1 MSPCDAPRAS
11 VQGADRSVRDM
22 SNQTITEQV
31 DDFNTGFTAQIGPV
45 LTEVFAQEQLALN
58 AAGVPDGAVAV
69 GDTVRDAPL
78 VETDGTATS
87 LAAALGGQPGVL
99 VFYRGAWCPYCNI
112 ALQTYQRD
120 LLPRLREEGVALIAI
135 SPQTPEAS
143 EQAVRNGGLQ
153 FTVLS
158 DPGNELIRELGII
171 TEPVAAA
178 RDAHSQLGFDVADSN
193 ADATG
198 DIPFPTVLV
207 VDAERRVRF
216 ADVHVDYTT
225 RTEVPTILEAVDAL

>member
-1 MSPCDAPRAS
+1 MSSP
-11 VQGADRSVRDM
+11 
-22 SNQTITEQV
+22 TITAQV
-31 DDFNTGFTAQIGPV
+31 DDFNVGFTEQIGPE
-45 LTEVFAQEQLALN
+45 LAAVFAQEQASLN
-58 AAGVPDGAVAV
+58 REGVPEGAVAV
-69 GDTVRDAPL
+69 GDRVRDADL
-78 VETDGTATS
+78 VRTDGTVAPLSST
-87 LAAALGGQPGVL
+87 LNGNPAVL

-120 LLPRLREEGVALIAI
+120 LLPALRNEGVELVAI

-143 EQAVRNGGLQ
+143 EQAVVNGGLR

-158 DPGNELIRELGII
+158 DPGNLLIRELGII
-171 TEPVAAA
+171 TEPVSAA
-178 RDAHSQLGFDVADSN
+178 RDAHTALGFDVADSN

-207 VDAERRVRF
+207 VDADRVVRF

-225 RTEVPTILEAVDAL
+225 RTEVSTILAAVDAL

>member
-1 MSPCDAPRAS
+1 MSS
-11 VQGADRSVRDM
+11 G
-22 SNQTITEQV
+22 TIAEQV
-31 DDFNTGFTAQIGPV
+31 DVFNTGFTEQIGPE
-45 LTEVFAQEQLALN
+45 LSGVFAQEQLALN
-58 AAGVPDGAVAV
+58 DAGVPQGAVAT
-69 GDTVRDAPL
+69 GDTVRDAAL
-78 VETDGTATS
+78 VRTDGTETT
-87 LAAALGGQPGVL
+87 LARELNGNPAVL

-120 LLPRLREEGVALIAI
+120 LLPRLREEGVELVAI
-135 SPQTPEAS
+135 SPQTPEGS
-143 EQAVRNGGLQ
+143 EQTVSNGGLS

-158 DPGNELIRELGII
+158 DPANRLIRELGII

-178 RDAHSQLGFDVADSN
+178 RAAHTTLGFDVADSN

-207 VDAERRVRF
+207 IDADRVVRF

-225 RTEVPTILEAVDAL
+225 RTEVATILAAVDDL

>member
-1 MSPCDAPRAS
+1 
-11 VQGADRSVRDM
+11 M
-22 SNQTITEQV
+22 SNRTIAEQV
-31 DDFNTGFTAQIGPV
+31 DDFNDGFIEQIGPDLAAV
-45 LTEVFAQEQLALN
+45 FTEEQRALN
-58 AAGVPDGAVAV
+58 SGGVPADVVSV
-69 GDTVRDAPL
+69 GDVVRDATL
-78 VETDGTATS
+78 ITTEGTATTLS
-87 LAAALGGQPGVL
+87 AALAGSPGVV

-120 LLPRLREEGVALIAI
+120 LLPTLREQGVALIAI

-143 EQAVRNGGLQ
+143 ERSVANGGLE

-158 DPGNELIRELGII
+158 DPGNVLIRELGIV
-171 TEPVAAA
+171 TEPAATA
-178 RDAHSQLGFDVADSN
+178 RQAQAQLGFDVADSN

-207 VDAERRVRF
+207 VDADRTVRF

-225 RTEVPTILEAVDAL
+225 RTEVATILEAVDIL